1 MIFSEKQVPT
11 LGSSPRASF
20 SGSCSLDLL
29 SCNRMFAGSLR
40 HKDDEGDHQSRK
52 DGCRIKATESE
63 PAVCDRFV
71 EKITKRGTQW
81 TSQNESAPEQQSS
94 GDIGIEIGSEDQN
107 QARGKDECAPLR
119 SRAHSSRPSSR
130 RAPCPRFARKGSRS
144 SRTSQSLVRRPYR
157 PKWIRPANAIFPRTP

>member
-81 TSQNESAPEQQSS
+81 TRQNESAPEQQSS

-107 QARGKDECAPLR
+107 QARGKDECAPFVAEPIR
-119 SRAHSSRPSSR
+119 VGHPVAER
-130 RAPCPRFARKGSRS
+130 RAQGLREKDRGPVEH
-144 SRTSQSLVRRPYR
+144 LNL
-157 PKWIRPANAIFPRTP
+157 W